1 MRLKIGKCVSTLYG
15 GQTARPSVV
24 RLACDKLDVKPKAM
38 KTAKPFGDVNTATI
52 LIIGHDPRLQHSQ
65 AEAGFAFF
73 FDYLLCPRPR
83 VPSEAKKYDLA
94 QAVWGYVNDLAGRI
108 EHCVSL
114 SELYVTNLGNEFLEH
129 KPGSGTVLIP
139 EHLARRGVEQ
149 IAQIVADGHFKVI
162 LPMAVQPFYHLCR
175 LGFVEGDSELLAHF
189 MAEACPRAFEAEQ
202 GIYEPTGKAP
212 FLAVCGEKFS
222 YCGVPVV
229 PIVHVKQWPL
239 QQRMVKY
246 VKPMRNAK
254 QNIQAAI
261 KTTRRG

>member
-1 MRLKIGKCVSTLYG
+1 MRLKIGRCFSTLYG
-15 GQTARPSVV
+15 GQTARPPVV

-52 LIIGHDPRLQHSQ
+52 LIIGHDPRLQRSQ
-65 AEAGFAFF
+65 AEAEYVFF
-73 FDYLLCPRPR
+73 FDYLVRPR
-83 VPSEAKKYDLA
+83 LSVRSEAKKYDLA
-94 QAVWGYVNDLAGRI
+94 QAVHKYINSLAGRT
-108 EHCVSL
+108 VSFE
-114 SELYVTNLGNEFLEH
+114 ELYVTNLCNEFLEH
-129 KPGSGTVLIP
+129 KSGSGTVLIP

-175 LGFVEGDSELLAHF
+175 LGSVEGDSELVARF
-189 MAEACPRAFEAEQ
+189 MAEACPHVFKAEQ

-246 VKPMRNAK
+246 VKPMQNAK
-254 QNIQAAI
+254 QNIRAAI
-261 KTTRRG
+261 